1 MLCLRLC
8 AGLPLLAFV
17 VWRCRCPNTA
27 DTKPQ
32 ASPRKC
38 PAAQFRCLCSRGIS
52 RLRVLA
58 LLGLRALSSLCCLPW
73 RRHLVRPYC
82 TRDSFNLEHEMGV
95 NSTRNQR
102 PVASYCSTSARWLGS
117 VYKEAIRARDS
128 PRGGTEER
136 RAPFGAR
143 RARARAAGVPRTHI
157 CLAPPLPLFNQVLMV
172 TFASFSRAV
181 VHWSATAAVT

>member
-82 TRDSFNLEHEMGV
+82 TRDSFNLEHEMGAYRLEISV
-95 NSTRNQR
+95 RW
-102 PVASYCSTSARWLGS
+102 PAIAAHPRWLGS
-117 VYKEAIRARDS
+117 VYKEAIRGSRS
-128 PRGGTEER
+128 PPWRHQ
-136 RAPFGAR
+136 RAQGPIWRAQSQGAR
-143 RARARAAGVPRTHI
+143 RRCAAD
-157 CLAPPLPLFNQVLMV
+157 AYLPMSGESGGG
-172 TFASFSRAV
+172 AIAV
-181 VHWSATAAVT
+181 SST

>member
-8 AGLPLLAFV
+8 AGLPLVAFV
-17 VWRCRCPNTA
+17 VWRCRCPNTV

-38 PAAQFRCLCSRGIS
+38 PAAQFRCMCSRGIS

-82 TRDSFNLEHEMGV
+82 PRDPCNLEHEMSV

-102 PVASYCSTSARWLGS
+102 PVAAIAAHPRWLGRRFIR
-117 VYKEAIRARDS
+117 KQCGLAIPPVAVPKSAR
-128 PRGGTEER
+128 PRL
-136 RAPFGAR
+136 AR
-143 RARARAAGVPRTHI
+143 VEPGRAAPACRGRI
-157 CLAPPLPLFNQVLMV
+157 
-172 TFASFSRAV
+172 
-181 VHWSATAAVT
+181 SA